1 MKKKDNISKH
11 IFNELEQRELNP
23 SHDAWDRI
31 QARMDVAPIQQSQSN
46 FKWWLSAA
54 VVAIFIVS
62 TSVYLYVNQT
72 DANVEVVHQP
82 VQNTVDSSI
91 SNHDE
96 IVDKHTDEL
105 ANNEKND
112 SATKIEQVQPKTE
125 KQVVQKG
132 KVQIAVNKEMNQVEL
147 SIPKSASVVEK
158 KEIIKENL
166 VPKQSFV
173 ASNSLDSIK
182 KLKKKKNFVDPNML
196 LYSIENKEN
205 LKESN
210 QSRVVSIGFN

>member
-54 VVAIFIVS
+54 VVAIFTVS
-62 TSVYLYVNQT
+62 TSVYLYINQT

>member
-54 VVAIFIVS
+54 VVAIFTVS
-62 TSVYLYVNQT
+62 TSVYLYINQT

-82 VQNTVDSSI
+82 MQNTVDSSI

-147 SIPKSASVVEK
+147 SIPKSTSVTEK

-173 ASNSLDSIK
+173 ANNSLDSIK

>member
-1 MKKKDNISKH
+1 M
-11 IFNELEQRELNP
+11 
-23 SHDAWDRI
+23 
-31 QARMDVAPIQQSQSN
+31 
-46 FKWWLSAA
+46 
-54 VVAIFIVS
+54 
-62 TSVYLYVNQT
+62 
-72 DANVEVVHQP
+72 
-82 VQNTVDSSI
+82 
-91 SNHDE
+91 
-96 IVDKHTDEL
+96 

-147 SIPKSASVVEK
+147 SIPKSTSVVEK